1 MLERDE
7 MIDTLRERYD
17 LMDLPSDRVMD
28 IWDEEYS
35 IDIVNSLLHH
45 VINTRETI
53 HNPYGFIKA
62 SIVNWKVEDH
72 QPRKRK
78 RKKKR
83 EMPKFMQAAVETI
96 QQLQL
101 NGEPYIVTNEKTGEV
116 KVPELTE
123 EIINWAWNTNREQ
136 LSSEAHMKF
145 FWVMCGCNAAAG
157 LKYKPSTIYR
167 NGCHTSLMYE
177 NLDFGDEEIP

>member
-7 MIDTLRERYD
+7 MIGTLRERYD

-28 IWDEEYS
+28 TWDEEYS
-35 IDIVNSLLHH
+35 MDIVNSLLHH

-62 SIVNWKVEDH
+62 AIVNWRIDDH
-72 QPRKRK
+72 QPKKRK

-83 EMPKFMQAAVETI
+83 EMPSFMKAAIENI
-96 QQLQL
+96 KAK
-101 NGEPYIVTNEKTGEV
+101 GEPYVVMNDRTGDV

-123 EIINWAWNTNREQ
+123 DIIQWAWKTDRSK
-136 LSSEAHMKF
+136 LTPEAHMKF
-145 FWVMCGCNAAAG
+145 FWVMVGCNAAAG
-157 LKYKPSTIYR
+157 LKYKPSFILIS
-167 NGCHTSLMYE
+167 GIGTSLMYE
-177 NLDFGDEEIP
+177 NLDFDGEELP